1 MTDVIKMDYGL
12 MEEMSKTFDQGA
24 EQLNETLSEVQSLA
38 QALEDGAL
46 LGRSGDAFADAIKSQ
61 LCKAIARLEEKF
73 KELSR
78 DIQKAAQDMK
88 KEDAFSERQ
97 F

>member
-24 EQLNETLSEVQSLA
+24 AQLNDTLAEVRSLA
-38 QALEDGAL
+38 EVLEDGAL

-61 LCKAIARLEEKF
+61 LCRAIARLEEKF

-88 KEDAFSERQ
+88 REDAFSERQ